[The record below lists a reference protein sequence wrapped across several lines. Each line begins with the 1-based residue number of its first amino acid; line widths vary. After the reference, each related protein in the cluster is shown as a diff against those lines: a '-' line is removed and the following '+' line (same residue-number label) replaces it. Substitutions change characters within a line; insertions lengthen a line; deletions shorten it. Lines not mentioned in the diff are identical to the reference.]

1 MALSRRVLRIVPWV
15 ALATCGPLA
24 AQATL
29 EAQQATPPER
39 IDLLLSQKDGE
50 APLEDC
56 SDEQEAAAISG
67 EIVVCRRR
75 GDKSRYGYDRERA
88 SDRYARETQ
97 NKGDP
102 RTPNVDGPGIFTGP
116 ATVSGICGIGLNPC
130 PPPPAYFIDFSTL
143 PETPPGSDADR
154 IARGLPPLG
163 QEGTL
168 SEAAQAARAKQ
179 LGLPPVTK
187 DVGAKAEDVSPAG
200 SASPAAEPQG

>member
-1 MALSRRVLRIVPWV
+1 MALSRRLLRIAPWV
-15 ALATCGPLA
+15 ALAICGPLA
-24 AQATL
+24 AQAAL
-29 EAQQATPPER
+29 ETQRATPPER
-39 IDLLLSQKDGE
+39 IDLLLSPEDAD

-75 GDKSRYGYDRERA
+75 GDNSRYGYDGERA
-88 SDRYARETQ
+88 IDRYARETQ
-97 NKGDP
+97 NKGDL

-116 ATVSGICGIGLNPC
+116 ATVSGLCGIGLNPC
-130 PPPPAYFIDFSTL
+130 PPPPAYFIDFSSL

-163 QEGTL
+163 QEGAL
-168 SEAAQAARAKQ
+168 SDSAQAARAKQ

-187 DVGAKAEDVSPAG
+187 DVGANAEDVSPEG
-200 SASPAAEPQG
+200 SASPEAEPQD